1 MKLTRFF
8 FKNNKIGTNKTRV
21 VKRTVPADTFFTF
34 FSPPVFPGEN
44 EELDEEEAEGLDAKL
59 EADYEMGKI
68 HCSLSLF
75 FSLILCMNCYLYR
88 YIYVKS

>member
-59 EADYEMGKI
+59 EADYEMGKNI
-68 HCSLSLF
+68 FSLSF
-75 FSLILCMNCYLYR
+75 FILCMNCV
-88 YIYVKS
+88 I